1 MPNMSVLL
9 QISALFITM
18 TVGYVSGRMKLLDS
32 PTIKGISTLIIK
44 VTLPCLILI
53 SLQKPFSGELMG
65 TAFTTLLVATLY
77 YACAITFALIV
88 VKLLGTPKKQLGTLA
103 FSLGFSNAAFI
114 GFPVISSILGEG
126 ALFLTSIHNILF
138 NVLAFSVGIVIVGS
152 SGSVEGSVPIAGSGA
167 SSDGAGSIPA
177 GSLPKRSIPWRTII
191 NINVIASIVGFI
203 LFVSSITI
211 PRFLKIPLDMIGGL
225 TTPLAMLVT
234 GAMLSRTK
242 LSSLASDWR
251 LYAVAIARLA
261 LWPLLTALVLRLCR
275 VTGDLFYI
283 TVIISGMPA
292 ASNTSLIAE
301 VYGGDTDTAS
311 SIVFMTTLFSVT
323 SIPLLALMLGR

>member
-18 TVGYVSGRMKLLDS
+18 AVGYVSGKLKLLES

-65 TAFTTLLVATLY
+65 TAFTTLLVAMLY
-77 YACAITFALIV
+77 YACAIGFALILV
-88 VKLLGTPKKQLGTLA
+88 RLLGTPKKQMGTLA

-152 SGSVEGSVPIAGSGA
+152 TGSVP
-167 SSDGAGSIPA
+167 
-177 GSLPKRSIPWRTII
+177 KRTIPWRTII

-211 PRFLKIPLDMIGGL
+211 PRFLKLPLDMIGGL

-242 LSSLASDWR
+242 LSSLAGDWR
-251 LYAVAIARLA
+251 LYAVTIARLA
-261 LWPLLTALVLRLCR
+261 LWPLLTALVLRLCG

-311 SIVFMTTLFSVT
+311 SIVFMTTLFSVA